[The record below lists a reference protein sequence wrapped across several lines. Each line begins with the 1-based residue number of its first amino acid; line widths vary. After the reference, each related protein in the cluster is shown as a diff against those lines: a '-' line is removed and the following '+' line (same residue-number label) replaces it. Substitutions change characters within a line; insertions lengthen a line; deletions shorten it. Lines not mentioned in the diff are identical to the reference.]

1 MSIAE
6 RRVTPRELVEAGF
19 AVDAE
24 SFLRVYREVVDD
36 GAARGTR
43 VLTVVASGG
52 LTLRVLLDRGMDI
65 GQAWFDGYPVSW
77 QTAVGEVAPGFVNG
91 GQGWLDGWSGGLVT
105 TCGLRNIGSPSEGEG
120 QHGSFTD
127 LPAQNVS
134 ITRRWLDDGQLA
146 VDIEGMLFDASS
158 LRGRLVVRR
167 RITLATSS
175 GELEISDRVT
185 NESAIAE
192 QTPILYHVNLGAPFL
207 SADSVIAWRGWND
220 TERDGV
226 SGTTDMGRPQL
237 VDDRIVE
244 LSRDQGAGESG
255 AVVTSPALGLI
266 AEVLWDTDALPRL
279 HTWQRW
285 VPGSFAMSIEP
296 ANASLR
302 GRAYD
307 RAEGRAPMLAPGETR
322 RTGVTVRLRKQRGCD
337 ITLKSSGSPAERKS
351 HESSTSSWR

>member
-1 MSIAE
+1 MSTAE
-6 RRVTPRELVEAGF
+6 PRITPRDLVEAGF

-24 SFLRVYREVVDD
+24 SFLRVYRDVVND

-77 QTAVGEVAPGFVNG
+77 QTAVGEAAPGRVNG
-91 GQGWLDGWSGGLVT
+91 DQGWLDGWSGGLVT

-134 ITRRWLDDGQLA
+134 VAHRWLDDGQVA
-146 VDIEGMLFDASS
+146 VDIEGTLFDASS
-158 LRGRLVVRR
+158 LRGRLAVRR
-167 RITLATSS
+167 RITLSTSS
-175 GELEISDRVT
+175 GEVEISDLVT
-185 NESAIAE
+185 NESARAE

-207 SADSVIAWRGWND
+207 GADSVITWRGWND
-220 TERDGV
+220 TKRDDLTD
-226 SGTTDMGRPQL
+226 TTEMGRPQL
-237 VDDRIVE
+237 IDDRIVE
-244 LSRDQGAGESG
+244 LSRDQGVGECG
-255 AVVTSPALGLI
+255 VAITSPALGLV
-266 AEVLWDTDALPRL
+266 ADVVWDADALPRV
-279 HTWQRW
+279 HSWQRW

-302 GRAYD
+302 GRVYD
-307 RAEGRAPMLAPGETR
+307 RKEGRAPMLASGEAR
-322 RTGVTVRLRKQRGCD
+322 RTGVTVRLHTQRGCD
-337 ITLKSSGSPAERKS
+337 ITAEKQRQPSRKGIS
-351 HESSTSSWR
+351 

>member
-1 MSIAE
+1 MSTGE
-6 RRVTPRELVEAGF
+6 RRITPRELVEAGF

-24 SFLRVYREVVDD
+24 SFLRVYRDVVDD

-77 QTAVGEVAPGFVNG
+77 QTAVGEVAPGRVNG
-91 GQGWLDGWSGGLVT
+91 DQGWLDGWSGGLVT
-105 TCGLRNIGSPSEGEG
+105 TCGLRNIGAPSEGEG

-134 ITRRWLDDGQLA
+134 VAHRWLDDGQLA
-146 VDIEGMLFDASS
+146 VDIEGTLFDASS
-158 LRGRLVVRR
+158 LRGRLAVRR
-167 RITLATSS
+167 RITLTTSS
-175 GELEISDRVT
+175 GAVEISDLVT

-220 TERDGV
+220 TKRDGPAD
-226 SGTTDMGRPQL
+226 TTEMGRPQL
-237 VDDRIVE
+237 IDDRIVE
-244 LSRDQGAGESG
+244 LSRDQGAGECG
-255 AVVTSPALGLI
+255 AVVTSPALGLV
-266 AEVLWDTDALPRL
+266 AEVVWDTGALPRL

-302 GRAYD
+302 GRVYD
-307 RAEGRAPMLAPGETR
+307 REEGRAPMLAPGEAR
-322 RTGVTVRLRKQRGCD
+322 RTGVTVRLRTQRGCD
-337 ITLKSSGSPAERKS
+337 ITAEKQRQPTRKEIS
-351 HESSTSSWR
+351 